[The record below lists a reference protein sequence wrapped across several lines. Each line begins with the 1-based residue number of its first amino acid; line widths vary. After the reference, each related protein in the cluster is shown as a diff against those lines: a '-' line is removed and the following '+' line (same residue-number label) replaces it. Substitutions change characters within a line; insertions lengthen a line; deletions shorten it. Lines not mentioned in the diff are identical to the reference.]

1 MKPAVGSID
10 ISQGPIWR
18 RLLDLFFPLWFGTFF
33 QQLYNTVDA
42 LVVSQVE
49 GTAALAAVG
58 CTGSVVSLTV
68 GLLNGLVSGA
78 VVVIAQ
84 RYGARQEDGV
94 HRAVHT
100 AMLLSLV
107 LGAVFMAVSVPT
119 ARPILELMRT
129 TEDTIDDASAYLQIY
144 FLGMIP
150 SVVYNM
156 GTGVFRAIGDTRRPL
171 LFLIAASGCNIVLDL
186 VLVAG
191 LGLGVRGAA
200 VATVLSQLLSAVLVV
215 VFLMRAKGES
225 YRFIPRKMRF
235 YGPALRSL
243 LLVGVPAA
251 LQSLMY
257 SLSNM
262 VIQSAINGFETDAV
276 AAWTA
281 YGKVDVLF
289 WMTLNS
295 MSLALTT
302 FAGQSYGMGD
312 YGRLRRGVK
321 VSAAMTAGFTAVMS
335 TAMVLLARPI
345 LRLFIT
351 DSDAVLELGVHF
363 VRFLA
368 PCYITYILVELLA
381 GAIRGAGRSVGPM
394 VITAFGVCVL
404 RLVWLFLVVP
414 RFHTIDTVVL
424 SYPITW
430 TVTSLA
436 MLAYYCRAK
445 WLEPAGG
452 GDTNKVGP
460 TAAAAPEE

>member
-1 MKPAVGSID
+1 MKPVSRGTD
-10 ISQGPIWR
+10 LSQGPIWR
-18 RLLDLFFPLWFGTFF
+18 LLLDLFFPLWFGTFF

-107 LGAVFMAVSVPT
+107 LGAVFMAVSVAT

-129 TEDTIDDASAYLQIY
+129 TEDTIDAAAAYLQIY

-186 VLVAG
+186 ALVWG

-200 VATVLSQLLSAVLVV
+200 IATVLSQLLSAVLVV
-215 VFLMRAKGES
+215 VFLMRAKGEP
-225 YRFIPRKMRF
+225 YRFFPQKMRF

-257 SLSNM
+257 SVSNM
-262 VIQSAINGFETDAV
+262 VIQSAINDFETDAV

-302 FAGQSYGMGD
+302 FAGQCYGMGD
-312 YGRLRRGVK
+312 HGRLRRGVK

-404 RLVWLFLVVP
+404 RMVWLFLVVP
-414 RFHTIDTVVL
+414 RFHAIDTVVL

-436 MLAYYCRAK
+436 MLVYYCRAG

-452 GDTNKVGP
+452 KK
-460 TAAAAPEE
+460 AAAAGP